1 VIAARGLT
9 CGWRGTAVVRDLDLS
24 VAPGELALL
33 IGANGA
39 GKTTTLMTLA
49 GAIAPISGEVLI
61 AGASTS
67 APLHAR
73 ARAGV
78 AFVPQER
85 SVFARL
91 SVRDNLRL
99 GPGPVDRAVALF
111 EELEPLLPRRAG
123 TLSGGEQQMVRLG
136 RALAGHPRLL
146 LIDELS
152 LGLAPL
158 VVQRLFAAVRAA
170 ADRGAAVL
178 VVEQHVQV
186 ALELADR
193 GYVLGGGGLAL
204 AGDARTLRER
214 LPEIEAAYLSSGVLP
229 G

>member
-1 VIAARGLT
+1 MIAASGLT

-49 GAIAPISGEVLI
+49 GALPPISGQVLL
-61 AGASTS
+61 AGAATS

-73 ARAGV
+73 ARAGL
-78 AFVPQER
+78 AFVPQDR

-91 SVRDNLRL
+91 TVRDNLRL
-99 GPGPVDRAVALF
+99 GPGPVDRAVGLF
-111 EELEPLLPRRAG
+111 EELAPLLPRRAG

-136 RALAGHPRLL
+136 RALAGQPRVL

-152 LGLAPL
+152 LGLSPL

-170 ADRGAAVL
+170 ADGGAAVL

-193 GYVLGGGGLAL
+193 GYVLAGGGLAL
-204 AGDARTLRER
+204 AGEVRALRDR
-214 LPEIEAAYLSSGVLP
+214 LPEIEAAYLSPGVLP